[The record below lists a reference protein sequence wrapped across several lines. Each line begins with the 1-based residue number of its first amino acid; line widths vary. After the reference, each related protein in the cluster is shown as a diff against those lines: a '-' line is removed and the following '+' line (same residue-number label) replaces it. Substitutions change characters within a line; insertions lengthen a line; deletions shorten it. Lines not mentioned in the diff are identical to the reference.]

1 MYNVIRKQLDTEIQL
16 RKVKK
21 AGVFFCKTF
30 SSEKKMYHI
39 GLKHMYDVMFH
50 IFQETEKELDLARSM
65 REESEV
71 STFCCLNNCRSCCE

>member
-30 SSEKKMYHI
+30 SSEKKCI
-39 GLKHMYDVMFH
+39 VLV
-50 IFQETEKELDLARSM
+50 
-65 REESEV
+65 
-71 STFCCLNNCRSCCE
+71 

>member
-30 SSEKKMYHI
+30 SSEKK
-39 GLKHMYDVMFH
+39 DVSYWF
-50 IFQETEKELDLARSM
+50 ETH
-65 REESEV
+65 V
-71 STFCCLNNCRSCCE
+71 

>member
-21 AGVFFCKTF
+21 AGVFRLR
-30 SSEKKMYHI
+30 KMYRI
-39 GLKHMYDVMFH
+39 GLKHMYDVIFH

-71 STFCCLNNCRSCCE
+71 STFCCFNNYRSCCE